1 MLKKRKTIIIII
13 ITIKRR
19 KTDRNVASPVQQD
32 ATTALPRDEE
42 GKQERDTHSTR
53 APADPESRRGKRRNK
68 KKQDLKPND
77 SNTQR
82 DISFWSAHRRID
94 WTSGAGGY
102 RRRLLPASELEWS
115 VPLFAMQVASAR
127 SSNNTAGTRGAAVA
141 ECNERLGGGKKKTGK
156 IGELSE
162 DRAVRFPEWGP
173 PALVAKGKSYLA
185 RRFSPPLRCPEGTEN
200 EKSNKQTQGGAVK
213 ILKIWGG
220 PPPMRRLSWRVAE
233 PLVKWG
239 KA

>member
-53 APADPESRRGKRRNK
+53 APADPESRRGRRRNKK

-82 DISFWSAHRRID
+82 DISFCSAHRRID
-94 WTSGAGGY
+94 WTSGAGGH

-185 RRFSPPLRCPEGTEN
+185 RRFSPPLRRCPEGTEN

-213 ILKIWGG
+213 ILKFGEDLL
-220 PPPMRRLSWRVAE
+220 R
-233 PLVKWG
+233 
-239 KA
+239 